1 MVPEAGD
8 GWREREEPEVT
19 NEPAPHSE
27 AANADPLEPPI
38 DLTPALPG
46 GWWTLPLSDAAVD
59 CVSQHHWEQPGR
71 PVSWEVARLSKAVYL
86 YRETATRWTV
96 AAKFYVPKTGG
107 SAGRHA
113 KREFQCIQKARAV
126 GLSAGRVRAVR
137 PLGVWRGVLF
147 LEHVA
152 GLTLVDVIAVR
163 KRQPGKL
170 CDSLAGVAEL
180 LARLHSGGSHL
191 KATPDFESGMA
202 EALKYVGQL
211 ETHGV
216 LKGELGKAA
225 SLRRLIG
232 RWAEHPAMVQF
243 APTLT
248 HGDAT
253 TTNFIFL
260 PDGGVVAIDWERL
273 GVADPAA
280 DLGRLMAEVSHS
292 VGQQEGGDA
301 ESSLLIQ
308 HLMQA
313 YQQALSVK
321 VGADTLNERARFYR
335 ASSTLRIARNGWL
348 SRLER
353 SALVVEAMDLLDAK

>member
-19 NEPAPHSE
+19 NDSAPHSE

-38 DLTPALPG
+38 DLTPNF
-46 GWWTLPLSDAAVD
+46 WWTLPLSDAAVEY
-59 CVSQHHWEQPGR
+59 VSQHHWEQPGQ

-96 AAKFYVPKTGG
+96 VAKFYAPKTGG
-107 SAGRHA
+107 SAERHA
-113 KREFQCIQKARAV
+113 KRGFQCIQKARAV

-147 LEHVA
+147 LEHAA
-152 GLTLVDVIAVR
+152 GLTLVDIIAVR
-163 KRQPGKL
+163 KGQPGKL

-202 EALKYVGQL
+202 EALKYVRQL

-216 LKGELGKAA
+216 LKGEPGRVA

-232 RWAEHPAMVQF
+232 RWAEHPAMAQF
-243 APTLT
+243 APTFT

-253 TTNFIFL
+253 TTNFIFP

-273 GVADPAA
+273 GVADPVA

-292 VGQQEGGDA
+292 VGQQGGGDT
-301 ESSLLIQ
+301 ETTQLIQ

-313 YQQALSVK
+313 YQRARSLK
-321 VGADTLNERARFYR
+321 VGADILNERARFYR

-348 SRLER
+348 SRRGR
-353 SALVVEAMDLLDAK
+353 SALVLEAMALLDSN

>member
-1 MVPEAGD
+1 M
-8 GWREREEPEVT
+8 T
-19 NEPAPHSE
+19 NDPGPHSE

-38 DLTPALPG
+38 DLAPDLPG
-46 GWWTLPLSDAAVD
+46 GWRTLPLSDAVVGY
-59 CVSQHHWEQPGR
+59 VSRHYWEQPGQ

-96 AAKFYVPKTGG
+96 AAKFYAPKTGG

-113 KREFQCIQKARAV
+113 ERELQCIEEARAV
-126 GLSAGRVRAVR
+126 GLSAGRLRAVR

-163 KRQPGKL
+163 KRQPGML
-170 CDSLAGVAEL
+170 FDSLAGVAEL
-180 LARLHSGGSHL
+180 LARLHTRGSQL
-191 KATPDFESGMA
+191 EATPDFESGMA

-216 LKGELGKAA
+216 LKGEPGRAA

-232 RWAEHPAMVQF
+232 RWAENPAMAQF
-243 APTLT
+243 APTFT

-253 TTNFIFL
+253 TTNFIF
-260 PDGGVVAIDWERL
+260 PPHGGVVAIDWERL
-273 GVADPAA
+273 AVADPAT

-292 VGQQEGGDA
+292 VGQQDGGDT
-301 ESSLLIQ
+301 ETSLLIQ
-308 HLMQA
+308 HLLQA
-313 YQQALSVK
+313 YRQSLKMGVDALI
-321 VGADTLNERARFYR
+321 ERARFYR

-353 SALVVEAMDLLDAK
+353 SALVVEAMALLDTK

>member
-8 GWREREEPEVT
+8 GRGEREEPEVT
-19 NEPAPHSE
+19 NDPDPHSE

-38 DLTPALPG
+38 DLAPDLPG
-46 GWWTLPLSDAAVD
+46 GWRTFPLSDAVVEY
-59 CVSQHHWEQPGR
+59 VSQHHWEQPGQ

-96 AAKFYVPKTGG
+96 AAKFYAPKTGG

-113 KREFQCIQKARAV
+113 KRELQCIEDARAV
-126 GLSAGRVRAVR
+126 GLSAGRLRAVR

-163 KRQPGKL
+163 KRQPGML
-170 CDSLAGVAEL
+170 FDSLAGVAEL
-180 LARLHSGGSHL
+180 LARLHAGGSQL
-191 KATPDFESGMA
+191 EATPDFESGMA

-216 LKGELGKAA
+216 LKGEPGRAA

-232 RWAEHPAMVQF
+232 RWAEHPAMAQF
-243 APTLT
+243 PPTLT

-253 TTNFIFL
+253 TTNFIFP

-273 GVADPAA
+273 VVADPAA

-292 VGQQEGGDA
+292 VGQQERGDA
-301 ESSLLIQ
+301 ETTLLIQ

-313 YQQALSVK
+313 YQQALSLK
-321 VGADTLNERARFYR
+321 VGVDTLIERARFYR

-353 SALVVEAMDLLDAK
+353 SALVVEAMALLDSK